1 MSGDDP
7 GPSLQ
12 TTACDF
18 GAPILNI
25 TPSNTFH
32 AAGSPRDVLL
42 CLGYGASLPRCVIPW
57 SGIGVS
63 EAYDGY
69 VDSVNTVKVPMLNI
83 NSEMSAAAAD
93 GTTSP
98 R

>member
-12 TTACDF
+12 TTACAF
-18 GAPILNI
+18 GGPILVI
-25 TPSNTFH
+25 TPSSTAN

-63 EAYDGY
+63 EACDGY
-69 VDSVNTVKVPMLNI
+69 VDSVKTFFRYNC
-83 NSEMSAAAAD
+83 
-93 GTTSP
+93 
-98 R
+98 